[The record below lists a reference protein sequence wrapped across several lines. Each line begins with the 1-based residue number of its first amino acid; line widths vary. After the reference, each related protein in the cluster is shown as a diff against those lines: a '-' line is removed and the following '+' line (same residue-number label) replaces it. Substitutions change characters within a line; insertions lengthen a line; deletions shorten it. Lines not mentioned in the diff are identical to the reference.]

1 MNNRVVQVVLIVLV
15 GAFLAWLLM
24 RDDEPAQ
31 PVTERIE
38 QVLPADT
45 PVKPAP
51 AEEAPSRASS
61 KITFR
66 LPKMGAAKSE
76 EAAPPPPKPSSI
88 RIPNNWLLR
97 GSGSKNYELR
107 SDGDTVFTGNFSA
120 MLSAHDKD
128 VSPNL
133 SGSGIQAVL
142 AAPYIGTRVELSAM
156 LRGEGMRN
164 AGSVWMYVTDPSRVI
179 IAYQVAQMNP
189 SADPGEWARYRVVM
203 DIPFHGEVLA
213 YGFTLQGKGK
223 LWVDDVHLRA
233 VDNAVPVTGP
243 LNQHQ
248 IGVIAQAVSVDGALA
263 NPANLDFE
271 DVQITRERQ
280 PPPPP
285 DEVKG
290 TRF

>member
-1 MNNRVVQVVLIVLV
+1 MKNRLVQLALVALV
-15 GAFLAWLLM
+15 GALLAWLLLP
-24 RDDEPAQ
+24 DDEPGPQIVEGVKKIGAPESPSQ
-31 PVTERIE
+31 PE
-38 QVLPADT
+38 PAANT
-45 PVKPAP
+45 TSGNKV
-51 AEEAPSRASS
+51 
-61 KITFR
+61 TFR
-66 LPKMGAAKSE
+66 LPKMGEAKAERE
-76 EAAPPPPKPSSI
+76 EPASPKPSGEI
-88 RIPNNWLLR
+88 QIPREWLLR

-107 SDGDTVFTGNFSA
+107 SDRATVFTGNFSA

-142 AAPYIGTRVELSAM
+142 AAPYIGTRVELSAV
-156 LRGEGMRN
+156 LRGEEMRN
-164 AGSVWMYVTDPSRVI
+164 AGSIWMYVTDPSRVI

-189 SADPGEWARYRVVM
+189 TGNPGEWTRYRVVM

-223 LWVDDVHLRA
+223 LWVDDVHLRV

-243 LNQHQ
+243 QNAHQ

-263 NPANLDFE
+263 QPANLDFE
-271 DVQITRERQ
+271 DVQTTRERQ

-285 DEVKG
+285 DEIKG

>member
-1 MNNRVVQVVLIVLV
+1 MNNRIVQVVLVALV

-24 RDDEPAQ
+24 RDDAPEPDVLPRASVALEAPAVEPA
-31 PVTERIE
+31 PSETLRSG
-38 QVLPADT
+38 
-45 PVKPAP
+45 AP
-51 AEEAPSRASS
+51 P
-61 KITFR
+61 KVTFR
-66 LPKMGAAKSE
+66 LPKMGAARSE

-120 MLSAHDKD
+120 VLSAHDKD

-179 IAYQVAQMNP
+179 IAYQVAQMDP

-243 LNQHQ
+243 RDQHQ

-285 DEVKG
+285 DDIKG

>member
-1 MNNRVVQVVLIVLV
+1 M
-15 GAFLAWLLM
+15 
-24 RDDEPAQ
+24 
-31 PVTERIE
+31 
-38 QVLPADT
+38 
-45 PVKPAP
+45 
-51 AEEAPSRASS
+51 
-61 KITFR
+61 
-66 LPKMGAAKSE
+66 
-76 EAAPPPPKPSSI
+76 APPKGEIKADPLPEKPTSI

-107 SDGDTVFTGNFSA
+107 SDGSTVFTGNFSA
-120 MLSAHDKD
+120 ALSAHDKD

-133 SGSGIQAVL
+133 SGSAIQAVL
-142 AAPYIGTRVELSAM
+142 AAPYVGTRVELSAM

-189 SADPGEWARYRVVM
+189 GSDPGEWGRYSVVM

-223 LWVDDVHLRA
+223 LWVDDVHLRG
-233 VDNAVPVTGP
+233 VDSNVPVTGP
-243 LNQHQ
+243 QNVHQ
-248 IGVIAQAVSVDGALA
+248 IGVIAQQVSADAALA
-263 NPANLDFE
+263 NPSNLDFE

-285 DEVKG
+285 DEIKG

>member
-1 MNNRVVQVVLIVLV
+1 MKNRLVQLALVALV
-15 GAFLAWLLM
+15 GALLAWLILP
-24 RDDEPAQ
+24 DDEPGPQIVEEVKKSGAPETPPQ
-31 PVTERIE
+31 P
-38 QVLPADT
+38 
-45 PVKPAP
+45 
-51 AEEAPSRASS
+51 EAAANTTSGN
-61 KITFR
+61 KVTFR
-66 LPKMGAAKSE
+66 LPKMGEAKAQREDPAS
-76 EAAPPPPKPSSI
+76 AKPSGEI
-88 RIPNNWLLR
+88 QIPREWLLR

-107 SDGDTVFTGNFSA
+107 SDRGTVFTGNFSA

-142 AAPYIGTRVELSAM
+142 AAPYIGTRVELSAV
-156 LRGEGMRN
+156 LRGEEMRN
-164 AGSVWMYVTDPSRVI
+164 AGSIWMYVTDPSRVI

-189 SADPGEWARYRVVM
+189 TGNPGEWTRYHVVM

-223 LWVDDVHLRA
+223 LWVDDVHLRV

-243 LNQHQ
+243 QNAHQ
-248 IGVIAQAVSVDGALA
+248 IGVIAQAVSVDGALTQ
-263 NPANLDFE
+263 PANLDFE
-271 DVQITRERQ
+271 DVQTTRERQ

-285 DEVKG
+285 DEIKG